1 MRLVRC
7 FRSSPEKHIALSDD
21 AAQISKSIPLLLCLT
36 GGWNRNVVVVAN
48 VAAFK
53 SSPLC
58 LVRSGRIVWRVCVYR
73 VARSYRYFPGRQS
86 DRHFMLVPIRVAQDN
101 TRSFDAQILTSYR
114 ERIDWRGGGV
124 GRVTRTMPGGCC
136 RKRRLGLVYGCHLVV
151 SDQRAT
157 ISRGGRAPISRQHHV
172 PSSSRAWFRLRD
184 DQFRANGFEFP
195 RMTSSSRGML
205 GSRASEIRCAWSWKF
220 CLSSR
225 EIKRNVHFLLR
236 LVLKNLSTHVE
247 FLTVNGSS
255 ARHAAQGIHT
265 KDHHDAIPD
274 SLLSCAAQN

>member
-58 LVRSGRIVWRVCVYR
+58 LVRSGAYCLTSVCVSCS
-73 VARSYRYFPGRQS
+73 ALISLFPWQTVRQT
-86 DRHFMLVPIRVAQDN
+86 LY
-101 TRSFDAQILTSYR
+101 TRSNPCRARQHQKLRRTDFNELSRKDRLA
-114 ERIDWRGGGV
+114 
-124 GRVTRTMPGGCC
+124 GRWSSVTRTMPGGCC
-136 RKRRLGLVYGCHLVV
+136 RKRLLGLVYGCHLVV

-157 ISRGGRAPISRQHHV
+157 ISRAGRAPISRQHHV

-205 GSRASEIRCAWSWKF
+205 GSRAIEIRCAWSWKF

-255 ARHAAQGIHT
+255 ARHAAHGIHM